1 MLSISKFSDHWSVVV
16 YVYVICRLG
25 GPYSEKLWP
34 RSWKCCGWGQHF
46 QARGHRFSLYGPTL
60 RAGSHFDISISISIN
75 ISIRKIC
82 VNRGYISMSISISIS
97 ISIIISISTRYGT
110 FSIFLCLCLCLCC
123 EYLSVNRAYISIS
136 VSIKS
141 FLVSG
146 IQKNKIQVRS
156 VRICQLKTW
165 RRRWTKSWRN
175 LSAIILH
182 GLYDKNRQTLILV
195 RGYNDYLVSFFS

>member
-75 ISIRKIC
+75 ISIRKIR
-82 VNRGYISMSISISIS
+82 VNRSYISISIS
-97 ISIIISISTRYGT
+97 IRMAIAQVQFTSQESKMADNEVKIGLLLLLSRRNRRRRLLMQRQTQRKPRKISIRDIFTRRKAQGDYYKLVQELKLRDIEFYFALQT
-110 FSIFLCLCLCLCC
+110 RIIADRFHQLFVHLRRHVFS
-123 EYLSVNRAYISIS
+123 
-136 VSIKS
+136 
-141 FLVSG
+141 
-146 IQKNKIQVRS
+146 
-156 VRICQLKTW
+156 
-165 RRRWTKSWRN
+165 
-175 LSAIILH
+175 
-182 GLYDKNRQTLILV
+182 
-195 RGYNDYLVSFFS
+195 